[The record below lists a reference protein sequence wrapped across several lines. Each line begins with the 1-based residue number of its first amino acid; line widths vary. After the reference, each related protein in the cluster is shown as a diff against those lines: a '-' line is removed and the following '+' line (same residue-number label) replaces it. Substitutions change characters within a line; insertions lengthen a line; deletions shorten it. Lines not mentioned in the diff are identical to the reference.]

1 MVRVDLKRTIGTFGC
16 ASVKK
21 VSALLLVICCSSLFF
36 IPFDALYILVFT
48 NKSILM
54 LSCTVTKEKRSPC
67 YGRLN
72 VAARLGSLA
81 RLECKRVNA
90 YRTDCLLQLCFFHDV
105 DQLLF
110 SKLLLDNTDAGTL
123 LEWCKVNRGAFVVVR

>member
-1 MVRVDLKRTIGTFGC
+1 
-16 ASVKK
+16 
-21 VSALLLVICCSSLFF
+21 
-36 IPFDALYILVFT
+36 
-48 NKSILM
+48 M

-81 RLECKRVNA
+81 RLECGKSSSYRNA
-90 YRTDCLLQLCFFHDV
+90 YHTDCLLQLCFFHDV

-123 LEWCKVNRGAFVVVR
+123 LDWCKVNRGAFVVVR